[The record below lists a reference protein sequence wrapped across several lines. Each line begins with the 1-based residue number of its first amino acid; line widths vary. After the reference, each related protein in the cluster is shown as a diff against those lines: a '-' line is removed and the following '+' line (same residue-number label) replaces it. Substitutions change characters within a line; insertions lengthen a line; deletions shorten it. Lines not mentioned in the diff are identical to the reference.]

1 MIGVGVDMVHVSQ
14 FKDQLQDV
22 ASVFVQ
28 ETFTAKE
35 RQYSL
40 HNPSRKPERHLAAR
54 FAAKEALIKA
64 WASLSI
70 GKPLAYKNPPLQEIE
85 VCNDPN
91 GRPYLVL
98 HGVFQQQLQ
107 HYSHSL
113 SLSHDGDYAIAFVVL
128 QERI

>member
-1 MIGVGVDMVHVSQ
+1 MIGVGVDMVYVPQ
-14 FKDQLQDV
+14 LDNQLQDV

-35 RQYSL
+35 RQYSSQN
-40 HNPSRKPERHLAAR
+40 HSGKPQRHLAAR
-54 FAAKEALIKA
+54 FAAKEAFMKA

-70 GKPLAYKNPPLQEIE
+70 GKPLAYKNPSLKDIE
-85 VCNDPN
+85 VCNDPY
-91 GRPYLVL
+91 GRPYLLL

-107 HYSHSL
+107 NYTYRL

-128 QERI
+128 QEKV